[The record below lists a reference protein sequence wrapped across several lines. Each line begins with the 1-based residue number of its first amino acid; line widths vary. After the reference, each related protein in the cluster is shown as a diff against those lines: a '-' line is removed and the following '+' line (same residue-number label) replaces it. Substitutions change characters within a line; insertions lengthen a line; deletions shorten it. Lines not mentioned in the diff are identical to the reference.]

1 MSDLNPAQK
10 FFGALT
16 ALGRRIEVL
25 HDDVGASLSDE
36 SRSRFGEVF
45 ASYSA
50 LIEAVEDPSLA
61 IGRKVSD
68 DELRQ
73 LMSNARKGFRAHAA

>member
-1 MSDLNPAQK
+1 M
-10 FFGALT
+10 
-16 ALGRRIEVL
+16 L

-61 IGRKVSD
+61 IGRKVS
-68 DELRQ
+68 RRWSCAQ